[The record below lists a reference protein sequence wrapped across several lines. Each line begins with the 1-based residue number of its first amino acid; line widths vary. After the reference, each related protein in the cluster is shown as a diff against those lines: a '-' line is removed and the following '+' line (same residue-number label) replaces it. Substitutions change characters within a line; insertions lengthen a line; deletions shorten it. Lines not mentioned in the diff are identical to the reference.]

1 MLSLCTPK
9 IGHFLAICYQTDS
22 LLSITRKHILSLDGF
37 AGLESEIGSSQPIV
51 DRRGFGMRVLSISLD
66 DRKIPP
72 AHGEIRMTQDI
83 LKRENIPA
91 VANIFNGKSVTES
104 MSMDSRDARAFFQPG
119 KQPG

>member
-1 MLSLCTPK
+1 
-9 IGHFLAICYQTDS
+9 
-22 LLSITRKHILSLDGF
+22 
-37 AGLESEIGSSQPIV
+37 
-51 DRRGFGMRVLSISLD
+51 MRVLSISLD